1 MGMESQDI
9 VIDKRALEEEIK
21 VESECRGEE

>member
-9 VIDKRALEEEIK
+9 VIDKRAMEKEIK
-21 VESECRGEE
+21 AESECRGEE